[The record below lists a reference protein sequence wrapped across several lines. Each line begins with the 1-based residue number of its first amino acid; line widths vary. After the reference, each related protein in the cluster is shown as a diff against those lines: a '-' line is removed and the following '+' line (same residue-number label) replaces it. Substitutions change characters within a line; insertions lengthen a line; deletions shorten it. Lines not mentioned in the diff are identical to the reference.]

1 MAAALE
7 TVGLDSYIGYCH
19 TLRSGRS
26 SLACDLV
33 EEIRC
38 IVERFVITLLNLKIV
53 GEKDFEQKISG
64 AVSEM

>member
-1 MAAALE
+1 MR
-7 TVGLDSYIGYCH
+7 
-19 TLRSGRS
+19 RSP
-26 SLACDLV
+26 LACDLV

-64 AVSEM
+64 AVWLNEDALEKNPF